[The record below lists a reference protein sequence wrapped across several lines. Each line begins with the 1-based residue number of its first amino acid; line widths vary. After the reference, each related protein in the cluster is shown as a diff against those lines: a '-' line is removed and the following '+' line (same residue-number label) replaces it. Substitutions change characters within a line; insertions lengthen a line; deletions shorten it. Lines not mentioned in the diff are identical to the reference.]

1 MIYLIIYLTSILLSW
16 ISLRVMY
23 SPKGYLGV
31 SKAKPD
37 IADIMTVLIPVVNSI
52 CFVVT
57 LVFNISYFIEKNLLK
72 FRYKD
77 HSNFFKIKNK

>member
-1 MIYLIIYLTSILLSW
+1 MIYLIIYLTSIPLSW

-31 SKAKPD
+31 AKAKPN
-37 IADIMTVLIPVVNSI
+37 IADVMTVLLPAVNSI
-52 CFVVT
+52 CFAVT
-57 LVFNISYFIEKNLLK
+57 LVFNIQYFIENKLINLN
-72 FRYKD
+72 KD